1 MGYDNTPTQR
11 KVKTINGTST
21 SGFYYQS
28 PDNAAA
34 PIGIQVV
41 ENQIGGL
48 MSPTKTHSTNSM
60 ISIVTN
66 ATNTPA
72 TVADMTEMSGTV
84 TSHTSSTN
92 FIQNPVSYLH
102 SSDPTLGKTGK
113 LANIRY

>member
-11 KVKTINGTST
+11 KVKSVIGTSS

-34 PIGIQVV
+34 PTGVQVV

-60 ISIVTN
+60 ISLVTS
-66 ATNTPA
+66 ASTPA
-72 TVADMTEMSGTV
+72 TVSDMTEMSGTV

-92 FIQNPVSYLH
+92 FIQNPVNYLT
-102 SSDPTLGKTGK
+102 SSDPTLSKTGK